1 MQKQLIIFF
10 LSLILVQCFGQDTPS
25 QYSMDVNYYYGSILP
40 HSEKIRHL
48 ITDHPEGIFIS
59 AQEKTFGNEDWEARL
74 NYPDVGLTFHYQNN
88 KNETLGDIYGLFAHY
103 NFYFLK
109 RNLQLR
115 IGQGIAYNTNPYDK
129 EENYRNSAFGSHL
142 MPASFFMLNFQKE
155 NLWEGLGV
163 RTGLFL
169 IHHSNGTIKTPNTSA
184 NTVGAN
190 IGLTY
195 TFDHQNERTYHPWTK
210 RDSVYREPIKYNLA
224 FRSGV
229 HESHIIGS
237 GQRPFYVLSAYAD
250 KRITQSGAI
259 QVGMDVFLSM
269 MMKNEIEMMAISF
282 PEKGVEA
289 DTDYKRVGMFLGYEL
304 FLNRLSFEAQLG
316 AYVYDDYKSH
326 TALYQHLGLK
336 YYFYRNLFL
345 GTGLKTHFSKAEA
358 MDFSVGI
365 RL

>member
-1 MQKQLIIFF
+1 MQKHFNLLYLLLLSVLI
-10 LSLILVQCFGQDTPS
+10 FGQETPD
-25 QYSMDVNYYYGSILP
+25 QYSLDVNYYYGSILP
-40 HSEKIRHL
+40 HSEKIKHL

-59 AQEKTFGNEDWEARL
+59 GNKKTFGNEEWESRL
-74 NYPDVGLTFHYQNN
+74 NYPDVGLTLHYQNN
-88 KNETLGDIYGLFAHY
+88 KNETMGDMYGLFLHY

-115 IGQGIAYNTNPYDK
+115 LAQGIAYNTNPYDK
-129 EENYRNSAFGSHL
+129 EDNYRNAAYGSHF

-155 NLWEGLGV
+155 NLWEGFGV
-163 RTGLFL
+163 RSGLFL

-195 TFDHQNERTYHPWTK
+195 TFDHQNERIYHPRLNK
-210 RDSVYREPIKYNLA
+210 DSIYREPIAYTLA
-224 FRSGV
+224 LRSGV

-237 GQRPFYVLSAYAD
+237 GQYPFYNLSAHAD
-250 KRITQSGAI
+250 KRISRSSSFQLG
-259 QVGMDVFLSM
+259 VDVFLSM
-269 MMKNEIEMMAISF
+269 MMKNEIKMMAISF
-282 PEKGVEA
+282 PEKGVDA
-289 DTDYKRVGMFLGYEL
+289 DTDYKRVGLFLGYEL
-304 FLNRLSFEAQLG
+304 FFKRFSFEGQLG

-336 YYFYRNLFL
+336 YYFYKNFFF

-358 MDFSVGI
+358 MDFAVGV